1 MANPLAR
8 VIMTN
13 LVDMDNGG
21 GNRSASNRSSSYSG
35 ASSDVNLSP
44 KEESL
49 LLDLIGGGTSN
60 VSGGRSEVAKS
71 YKRNSGSSVKGI
83 QSLASL
89 AGDSLNASNSSSAS
103 ASSSTSY
110 GEKVSYGQ
118 KSNSYGQKSSYG
130 TKSYGSSSGKSGAGV
145 KALSLDQ
152 LAGNSSDS
160 SSESEYI
167 ATPAKERQQGT
178 NKGGMVTLDKLAEEK
193 GHGSDSSSAS
203 KSSNSSVRSTV
214 ITNLEG
220 IEGYVPKVSLGSIG
234 KSSRF

>member
-13 LVDMDNGG
+13 LVDMDKGEGNG
-21 GNRSASNRSSSYSG
+21 SASKRGSSYSVP
-35 ASSDVNLSP
+35 SSDVNLSP

-49 LLDLIGGGTSN
+49 LLDLIGGGTSK

-89 AGDSLNASNSSSAS
+89 AGDSINASSSSSAS

-130 TKSYGSSSGKSGAGV
+130 SKSYDSGSGKSVAGV
-145 KALSLDQ
+145 KALSLGE
-152 LAGNSSDS
+152 LAGNGAES
-160 SSESEYI
+160 SSSSSSVVK
-167 ATPAKERQQGT
+167 PAARQQGT
-178 NKGGMVTLDKLAEEK
+178 NNSGMVTLDKLAEEK
-193 GHGSDSSSAS
+193 GYDPDADSGNGSS
-203 KSSNSSVRSTV
+203 KSSVKSTV
-214 ITNLEG
+214 IGNLQG

-234 KSSRF
+234 KNSRF